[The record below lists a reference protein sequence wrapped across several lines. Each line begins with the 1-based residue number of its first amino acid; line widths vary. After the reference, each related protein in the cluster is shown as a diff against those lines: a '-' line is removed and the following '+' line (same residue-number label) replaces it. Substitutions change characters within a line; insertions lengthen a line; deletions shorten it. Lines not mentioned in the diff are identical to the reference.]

1 MNCDCSKSKKKIK
14 NILLTKNEKITA
26 ILGTTIYI
34 LFFIIIIPIILYK
47 LNFTNL
53 LKIYIINTDLI
64 SIVISYHKGPFQNIF
79 KYLYNNTDPFIGYL
93 SQNIINL
100 SVLTSLFYIRL
111 IESKKENIYVS
122 ISKLTFILL
131 ITYLLPGRYI
141 IKIQDYFY
149 NYLGKEQFWN
159 GYNINGIISV
169 FIGLFIVFL
178 LISFEAFS
186 VYYLSNSF
194 AKFINNLS
202 QIIK

>member
-122 ISKLTFILL
+122 ISKITLILL

-159 GYNINGIISV
+159 AYNINGIISV

>member
-1 MNCDCSKSKKKIK
+1 MNCDYSKSKKKIK
-14 NILLTKNEKITA
+14 NISLTKNEINTA

-100 SVLTSLFYIRL
+100 SVLTSLFYFRL
-111 IESKKENIYVS
+111 TESKKENIYVS
-122 ISKLTFILL
+122 ISKITLILL

-159 GYNINGIISV
+159 AYNINGIISV
-169 FIGLFIVFL
+169 FIGLFIVLL
-178 LISFEAFS
+178 LISLEAFS

>member
-79 KYLYNNTDPFIGYL
+79 KYLYNNTVPFIGYL